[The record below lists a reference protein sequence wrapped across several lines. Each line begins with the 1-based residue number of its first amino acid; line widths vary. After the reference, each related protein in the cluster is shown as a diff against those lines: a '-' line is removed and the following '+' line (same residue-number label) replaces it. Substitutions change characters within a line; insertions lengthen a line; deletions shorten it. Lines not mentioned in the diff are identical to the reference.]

1 MRTSELAERI
11 AEVRSSLRR
20 LDAGDGYLRAVET
33 LLVQVADELANPCR
47 GRAGQILDDRP
58 DSVDLITR
66 NPGLLDASALDRAV
80 FAACS
85 ERVAD
90 DFELEHLRRIGRLPG
105 LLYHY
110 FASLLD
116 ELPPGGLARFKLSEP
131 AAGRL
136 AGLTSAEE
144 LARLAA
150 MADPLRGG
158 RTLHG
163 NLSPLEL
170 TGLRKAEEFYG
181 FEHVRG
187 VFNEHFEAF
196 ASGIPVPPLFV
207 VSLPGLG
214 KTALTVAY
222 TLRHENL
229 TLILPA
235 PEQLEDGLR
244 PLLDKLAAARGHR
257 FVLFFDDIDPREI
270 KWYHFRTNIGGI
282 FAAPPNVACVIAAN
296 FEFPV
301 NVLSRGRG
309 VAFPI
314 FDEIS
319 CQEMIHDFLTQHFLR
334 NPDKN
339 LVSVMAADYVEEFGQ
354 KKFTELSPR
363 TLVRY
368 LESYVRDPKK
378 RKKMLEASRQEMIIR
393 PDAQLFY
400 EQNIKMMRALY
411 GDGCIEEM
419 LKEKLRK
426 LGGGA

>member
-1 MRTSELAERI
+1 MRSSELAERI
-11 AEVRSSLRR
+11 AEVRGSLHR
-20 LDAGDGYLRAVET
+20 LAAGGGYLKAIES
-33 LLVQVADELANPCR
+33 LLSQIADELASPAQGR
-47 GRAGQILDDRP
+47 GGRAFGDQP

-66 NPGLLDASALDRAV
+66 TPELLSAAALDRAV
-80 FAACS
+80 FAACPG
-85 ERVAD
+85 RTAD
-90 DFELEHLRRIGRLPG
+90 DFELEHLRRIGRLPA
-105 LLYHY
+105 LLHHY
-110 FASLLD
+110 FAGLLA
-116 ELPPGGLARFKLSEP
+116 ELPPGGLARFKLGAPEE
-131 AAGRL
+131 GHL
-136 AGLTSAEE
+136 ASLASVEE
-144 LARLAA
+144 LAELAA
-150 MADPLRGG
+150 AADPLRGG

-163 NLSPLEL
+163 DLSPVEL
-170 TGLRKAEEFYG
+170 TGLRRAKEFYG
-181 FEHVRG
+181 FEHVRS
-187 VFNEHFEAF
+187 VFNEHFAAF
-196 ASGIPVPPLFV
+196 ASGTPVPPLFV

-222 TLRHENL
+222 TLQHENL
-229 TLILPA
+229 TLILPDPA
-235 PEQLEDGLR
+235 QLEDGLR
-244 PLLDKLAAARGHR
+244 PLLDRLAAAKNHR
-257 FVLFFDDIDPREI
+257 FVVFFDDIDPREVQ
-270 KWYHFRTNIGGI
+270 WYHFRTNIGGI

-378 RKKMLEASRQEMIIR
+378 RKKMLDASRQEMIVR

-411 GDGCIEEM
+411 GDGCIEE
-419 LKEKLRK
+419 LLREKLRK
-426 LGGGA
+426 LGGEA